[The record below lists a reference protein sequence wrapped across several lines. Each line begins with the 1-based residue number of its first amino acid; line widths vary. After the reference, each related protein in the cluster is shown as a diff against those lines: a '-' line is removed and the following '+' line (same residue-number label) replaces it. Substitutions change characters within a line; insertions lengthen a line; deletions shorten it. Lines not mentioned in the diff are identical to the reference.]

1 MLYLSVIKHISLHG
15 MVEGG
20 RDGGR
25 EGGREGGRG
34 REGGGGGGRGR
45 EGGGREGVMLIS
57 REEEGGGFFG
67 DEWEKTYLLE
77 NNVKCIFA
85 HAKQWLIK

>member
-15 MVEGG
+15 MEEGG

-25 EGGREGGRG
+25 EGGRGRGEGEGGRG
-34 REGGGGGGRGR
+34 E
-45 EGGGREGVMLIS
+45 GGREGVKLIS